1 MPLEKRM
8 FQVWQANGSNLRS
21 KLIRV
26 FLLQL
31 LLISLLVIGGVF
43 AANFIVK
50 NVLIH
55 RALEGEATFYWN
67 KYQKNPA
74 QPLPSTLN
82 LTGYLSG
89 VGNKQAG
96 VPAALSTLAPGMH
109 HIDFAGQRPIIYV
122 SDKFGRRLYLVFDEK
137 SVSRLALLFGLLPL
151 AFVLVIFYLLAWFG
165 YRQSSKAVSPLV
177 KLANQVDAIDVGDDK
192 WAPLDAKNFDLA
204 HNVEVDSMVTAINHF
219 IERLRQFVEREREF
233 TRHASHELR
242 TPIAVL
248 KGALEVLERRHPDLS
263 DPALARMER
272 TLGDMQGLTET
283 LLLLARDES
292 NHLPSSLV
300 NMEPLAHASI
310 DMLGSI
316 HHEKSLVVE
325 VISHASLVV
334 DAPEKVLE
342 ILVGN
347 LLRNAFNYTLQGS
360 IHIVLYSNSME
371 IIDSGIGMKKEQL
384 QAVTRP
390 FYRAEEATAA
400 LGHGLGMTIVQR
412 LCARYNWQLSISSS
426 HGQGTRVKV
435 TFR

>member
-1 MPLEKRM
+1 M
-8 FQVWQANGSNLRS
+8 FHTWRANSSNLRG
-21 KLIRV
+21 KLVRV

-43 AANFIVK
+43 AAKFIVK
-50 NVLIH
+50 DVLIH

-67 KYQKNPA
+67 KYEKNPA

-82 LTGYLSG
+82 LTGYLSAK
-89 VGNKQAG
+89 GNKHAG
-96 VPAALSTLAPGMH
+96 IPVTLSTLAPGMH
-109 HIDFAGQRPIIYV
+109 RIDFAGQFPIIYV

-177 KLANQVDAIDVGDDK
+177 KLANQVDAINVGDGK
-192 WAPLDAKNFDLA
+192 WTPLDAKSFDLA

-263 DPALARMER
+263 DPAIARMER
-272 TLGDMQGLTET
+272 TLRDMQGLTET

-292 NHLPSSLV
+292 NHLPVSSIA
-300 NMEPLAHASI
+300 MESLAHSVVETLQSI
-310 DMLGSI
+310 YQDKPLSVEVVS
-316 HHEKSLVVE
+316 HAHLVVE
-325 VISHASLVV
+325 
-334 DAPEKVLE
+334 APEKVLE

-347 LLRNAFNYTLQGS
+347 LLRNAFNYTPAGS
-360 IHIVLYSNSME
+360 IRVILHPDSME
-371 IIDSGIGMKKEQL
+371 IIDSGIGMKEEQL
-384 QAVTRP
+384 RAVTLP
-390 FYRAEEATAA
+390 FYRAEETAVA
-400 LGHGLGMTIVQR
+400 LGYGLGMTIVQR
-412 LCARYNWQLSISSS
+412 LCTRYNWQLSISSS
-426 HGQGTRVKV
+426 HGQGTRVRV
-435 TFR
+435 AFR